1 VPIEV
6 IQNRLIQVFEK
17 RNRPG
22 SFRVD
27 NGEPFGSPANDTPP
41 PLALW
46 LIGYDIDMI
55 WNKPRC
61 PQMNGVVERL
71 QQTSSRWAEI
81 ESCSSYEELQ
91 DRLDHQAT
99 IQRSVFPVSRL
110 KHQTRLEA
118 FPSAEKSD
126 RIWEPLLFCPQR
138 VYDFLAKKIFT
149 RKISSGGHITHFN
162 KPCHGLRLFKGQFVQ
177 LSLNPKTLEWQI
189 IHDYQLIKSWSVAQ
203 YLTEERLL
211 NLTIFQ

>member
-1 VPIEV
+1 
-6 IQNRLIQVFEK
+6 
-17 RNRPG
+17 
-22 SFRVD
+22 
-27 NGEPFGSPANDTPP
+27 
-41 PLALW
+41 
-46 LIGYDIDMI
+46 MI

-91 DRLDHQAT
+91 DRLDREAT

-110 KHQTRLEA
+110 KQQTRLEA
-118 FPSAEKSD
+118 FPSAEMSD
-126 RIWEPLLFCPQR
+126 RIWEPLHFYPQR

-149 RKISSGGHITHFN
+149 RKVSSGGHITHFN
-162 KPCHGLRLFKGQFVQ
+162 KQYHGLKLFKGQFVQ

-189 IHDYQLIKSWSVAQ
+189 IHDYQLIKSWNVAQ
-203 YLTEERLL
+203 YLTKERLL